1 MEIAGIYNSLAEAL
15 NSRYRTDELKPLV
28 AAISS
33 EVPGTK
39 VERIKTLVAALLQNT
54 QAIFAK
60 LSPLAGHAVEE
71 TTHTWD
77 GHFHGQMFRAKY
89 SASPWSSTQDKQGQ
103 RVDKADLL
111 TLFIID
117 NRIPGELLKKLRDI
131 VPHPPADEIRYIENG
146 PGKECM
152 VRETSGEAFA
162 NAAMVL
168 QLTGEQKIR
177 VGAKTGR
184 ATAASVTMISEQLS
198 AGDWYNDE
206 EIGPMQAFAW
216 PLLLQGGGLAKIAGT
231 GLELTPAGV
240 KARKTNLAAGIKTIW
255 NKWEKSTLIDEFS
268 RVTAIKGQKSSGG
281 RTMTSPA
288 KRRPMINMLLKEL
301 TPGKWIAIDELAR
314 LLQSRSAYA
323 FSMTNYEW
331 KLYFADQQY
340 GHIDYNDTWSLLQL
354 RYLLLYLF
362 EYCATLGLLDV
373 AYIDPRF
380 ARPEFH
386 ACWGADELEFL
397 SHCDGLKHIRIND
410 LGAYV
415 LGHEDAFAV
424 ARDTTAIYDFEGQ
437 DIVFV
442 GDAEISP
449 GQTLFLDK
457 IGKRLEV
464 DRWRLS
470 AATLMQTVS
479 GGASLVDIQTTLA
492 AASSAPLSQEL
503 EELFR
508 EVEQRSTAFVEVGR
522 TILIECSPEM
532 RNQVLKGKTISR
544 LCMPAGD
551 RYLVIFPG
559 KEKLFVSA
567 VEALGYS
574 IAVDPKVQP

>member
-1 MEIAGIYNSLAEAL
+1 MEIAGMNNLLAEAL

-28 AAISS
+28 AVISS

-60 LSPLAGHAVEE
+60 LSPLARHAVEE

-89 SASPWSSTQDKQGQ
+89 SASPWSSSKDKQGQ
-103 RVDKADLL
+103 QHVDKADLL

-117 NRIPGELLKKLRDI
+117 NRIPGDLLRKLRDI
-131 VPHPPADEIRYIENG
+131 VPHPPADEIRYVEAG
-146 PGKECM
+146 PGKKCT
-152 VRETSGEAFA
+152 VRETSGEALA

-168 QLTGEQKIR
+168 QLAGDKKIR

-184 ATAASVTMISEQLS
+184 ATAASLTLIGDQL
-198 AGDWYNDE
+198 AHGDWYNDQ
-206 EIGPMQAFAW
+206 EIGHMQAFSW
-216 PLLLQGGGLAKIAGT
+216 PLLLQGGGLAKMAGT
-231 GLELTPAGV
+231 NLELTPGGI
-240 KARKTNLAAGIKTIW
+240 KARKNNLAAGIKAIW

-301 TPGKWIAIDELAR
+301 TPGKWITIEELAR
-314 LLQSRSAYA
+314 LLQSRSAYS

-331 KLYFADQQY
+331 KLYFFDQQY

-373 AYIDPRF
+373 AYTDPRG

-386 ACWGADELEFL
+386 SCWGADELEFL
-397 SHCDGLKHIRIND
+397 SHCDGLQYIRIND
-410 LGAYV
+410 LGAYI
-415 LGHEDAFAV
+415 LGHKDAFAV
-424 ARDTTAIYDFEGQ
+424 ARDTAAIYNFDGR
-437 DIVFV
+437 DIIV
-442 GDAEISP
+442 GDDEMSP
-449 GQTLFLDK
+449 GQTLYLDK

-464 DRWRLS
+464 ERWRLS
-470 AATLMQTVS
+470 AATLLHAIS
-479 GGASLVDIQTTLA
+479 GGESLADIQTTLVT
-492 AASSAPLSQEL
+492 ASSAPLSQEL
-503 EELFR
+503 EQLFR

-522 TILIECSPEM
+522 TTLIECSSEM
-532 RNQVLKGKTISR
+532 RNQVLTGKTISR

-551 RYLVIFPG
+551 RYLAIFPG

-567 VEALGYS
+567 IEALGYS
-574 IAVDPKVQP
+574 ITVDPKM